1 MLACARVSL
10 PLPLRNR
17 LADLILDALHDAE
30 ARRGLEAVAAVCAD
44 PGALAGRTPP
54 ATFPADLFEQRD
66 DGWRLRSGYGEH
78 AALVRERAQAAARAL
93 SGRALDPPDPP
104 LETALAQAGVLFEAG
119 LYFEVHELLE
129 PHWMRADGRT
139 REMLQGL
146 IQAAVGYQHLAN
158 GNVAGARALLHDGA
172 LKLLGRR
179 LRGHDLDAFARR
191 VADHARALVADGP
204 GGETAFDWSQV
215 PLFPGAT

>member
-1 MLACARVSL
+1 VSL

-17 LADLILDALHDAE
+17 LADLVLDALHDAE

-54 ATFPADLFEQRD
+54 ASFPADLFEHRD
-66 DGWRLRSGYGEH
+66 DGWRLRSGYREH
-78 AALVRERAQAAARAL
+78 ATLVRERAQAAARAL
-93 SGRALDPPDPP
+93 AGRALDPPDPP
-104 LETALAQAGVLFEAG
+104 LETALAQAGALFAAG

-129 PHWMRADGRT
+129 PHWMRAEGPT
-139 REMLQGL
+139 RDVLQGL

-172 LKLLGRR
+172 RKLLGRR
-179 LRGHDLDAFARR
+179 LLGHDLDVFARR
-191 VADHARALVADGP
+191 VADHARALAADGT
-204 GGETAFDWSQV
+204 GRESRFDWSQV
-215 PLFPGAT
+215 PPFPGAS